1 MDHVHPRSFGFKYF
15 PQDILRQFDPKME
28 ISNYAGWALDNVQ
41 IQERKNSSYPGTKT
55 FDIRR
60 PHVSMFLLVEMK
72 HPSTSI
78 NAMGVKATNYGA
90 MKRYELFSLRTA
102 ANSLISRQFSCRF
115 VLLSVIKAKSTITQM

>member
-1 MDHVHPRSFGFKYF
+1 M
-15 PQDILRQFDPKME
+15 
-28 ISNYAGWALDNVQ
+28 DNVQ

-60 PHVSMFLLVEMK
+60 PHVSMFLSVEMK

-90 MKRYELFSLRTA
+90 MKRYELFRLRTA

-115 VLLSVIKAKSTITQM
+115 VLLSVIKAKSTITQMLQVILFEIDCPIFYTNLHELFCQFIT